1 MSSVFCHL
9 NNFSFMVALPSDSD
23 VSSPETLEVRNDA
36 VLKEDSFL
44 VSVFKEWMTQEGRIY
59 SLDGLTSLIAART
72 LEDLPLD
79 SARNVIGT
87 LRLMVR
93 DLLLRGTLDISY
105 SREDGILLELSIF
118 EKSEDSWEAS

>member
-1 MSSVFCHL
+1 
-9 NNFSFMVALPSDSD
+9 MVALPSDSD